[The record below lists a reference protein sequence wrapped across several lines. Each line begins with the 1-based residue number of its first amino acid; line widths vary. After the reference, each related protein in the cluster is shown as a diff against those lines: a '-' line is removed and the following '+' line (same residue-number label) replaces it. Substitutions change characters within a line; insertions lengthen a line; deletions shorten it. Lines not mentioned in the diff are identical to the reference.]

1 MIFFFSSKSK
11 PFRKQPCLTG
21 FILLSLLLFNIYQ
34 PFKLQAAKNSS
45 GSKVSINLP
54 QTIILK
60 EFIKIIS
67 ENTGTVFVYEEKNM
81 RGQMSITAP
90 RNFKVTPEDAFFF
103 FEKILASQGLAMVR
117 RKESNVVEI
126 LPTADARFSRLP
138 ITNDGEK
145 ISAKS
150 GNYVMRLIPI
160 FHANLKGIQS
170 TLQPI
175 FSKTGVLLV
184 YEPMN
189 MLIVIDVESNVSRI
203 VELIDMLD
211 TSAPEGVEQVV
222 TLQQIIHN
230 DVSEIHKT
238 VSELFSNL
246 VRNGKPTKFKL
257 LIETRLNSLFIV
269 ANRDTTEEIIEL
281 IEKVDV
287 PVEGAKTTIH
297 ELNYSDAAKLV
308 PLITTVFPKTNSI
321 KIVPFAPFNALI
333 IIANPVTTRQI
344 IDLVDQL
351 DIPRGNRQIMLQ
363 QLDYASAKT
372 LAPLLSKI
380 FSDKVI
386 AGKGEGKTSS
396 GSPVKIIAEPR
407 LNALIIIADRLATD
421 RVLQL
426 ISKLDTEQ
434 GTSGETQ
441 LKLIPLKNTSAKR
454 MANLLTKIF
463 ADKVVAGKGEGNTA
477 KTSPVKIIEEER
489 LNSLIIIAG
498 RIEIDSI
505 LSLVKQL
512 DVYQESGKIQ
522 SNFKLYHLQHAV
534 AKDMALML
542 KEVTGKITEVAR
554 KDEKPLAGTKA
565 QSKTT
570 KSGTQSEISISA
582 DEATNSLLIFAPADA
597 FKTLDQ
603 IIVELDVAR
612 MQVYVEA
619 LVMEVTLSKSL
630 DLGINWKAAG
640 TTNKNRI
647 ITGGFPNGGAFTGPN
662 SSGSLGSATSASADS
677 TIGVLNG
684 NTISIGGQE
693 FFSFGAFVKAVQNN
707 NDVNVL
713 ANPQLMII
721 NNPQEGEVPNI
732 NVVSVV
738 PVSPKTVTSA
748 SNITTKEYQYKE
760 VGIKLEIKP
769 QISGE
774 NSIRLDIAQE
784 SSDVVNP
791 GAEAITI
798 FKRTIKTSVIAED
811 GEIIV
816 LGGLIKEKIAR
827 DQDKIPGFGDL
838 PLLGW
843 LFRSKKDQFEKI
855 NLLIFIRPNII
866 RTKAD
871 LERVNQN
878 ASSRFKK
885 VKELN
890 KVTNQV
896 LEDMGLP
903 ELSDKAER
911 VTE

>member
-1 MIFFFSSKSK
+1 MISFFSSKSK

-21 FILLSLLLFNIYQ
+21 FILLSILLFNIYQ
-34 PFKLQAAKNSS
+34 PFELQAAKKSS

-90 RNFKVTPEDAFFF
+90 RNFKVTSEDAFFF

-117 RKESNVVEI
+117 KKGSKVVEI
-126 LPTADARFSRLP
+126 LPSADARFSRLP
-138 ITNDGEK
+138 ISNVGGK
-145 ISAKS
+145 ISSKS

-160 FHANLKGIQS
+160 FHADLKGIQS

-184 YEPMN
+184 YVPMN

-203 VELIDMLD
+203 VELIEMLD
-211 TSAPEGVEQVV
+211 TPAPDGVEQIV

-230 DVSEIHKT
+230 DVTEIHKT

-246 VRNGKPTKFKL
+246 VRNGKPTQFKL

-269 ANRDTTEEIIEL
+269 ANRDTTGEIIEL

-297 ELNYSDAAKLV
+297 ELKYSDAAKLV
-308 PLITTVFPKTNSI
+308 PLITTVFPKTTSI
-321 KIVPFAPFNALI
+321 KILPFTPFNALI

-344 IDLVDQL
+344 IELVDQL
-351 DIPRGNRQIMLQ
+351 DIPRGNRQIMMQ
-363 QLDYASAKT
+363 QLQYASAQT

-380 FSDKVI
+380 FADKVV
-386 AGKGEGKTSS
+386 AGKGEGETAS

-407 LNALIIIADRLATD
+407 LNSLIIIADRLATD
-421 RVLQL
+421 RVLKL

-434 GTSGETQ
+434 GSSGETQ

-454 MANLLTKIF
+454 MAALLTKIF
-463 ADKVVAGKGEGNTA
+463 ADRVVAGKGEGNTA
-477 KTSPVKIIEEER
+477 KASTVKIIEEER

-498 RIEIDSI
+498 RIEIERI

-512 DVYQESGKIQ
+512 DIYQDSGKIQ

-534 AKDMALML
+534 AKDMAILL

-554 KDEKPLAGTKA
+554 KDEKPLVGAKAG
-565 QSKTT
+565 SKTT
-570 KSGTQSEISISA
+570 KSGTKSEISISA
-582 DEATNSLLIFAPADA
+582 DEATNSLLIFAPAVA

-603 IIVELDVAR
+603 IIVKLDVPR

-619 LVMEVTLSKSL
+619 LVMEVSLSKSL
-630 DLGINWKAAG
+630 DLGINWKTAG
-640 TTNKNRI
+640 VTNSGRI
-647 ITGGFPNGGAFTGPN
+647 ITGGFPEGGAFTGPN
-662 SSGSLGSATSASADS
+662 SSGSLGSATSAAADS

-843 LFRSKKDQFEKI
+843 LFRSKQNQFEKI

-866 RTKAD
+866 RTKTD
-871 LERVNQN
+871 LERVNQR

-885 VKELN
+885 AKELN
-890 KVTNQV
+890 KVSNQV

-903 ELSDKAER
+903 ELSEKTER

>member
-1 MIFFFSSKSK
+1 MIFFFTSISKSL
-11 PFRKQPCLTG
+11 RKHNWLSG
-21 FILLSLLLFNIYQ
+21 FFLLCLLLFHISQ
-34 PFKLQAAKNSS
+34 PFELEAAKKKPS
-45 GSKVSINLP
+45 SKVSINLP

-90 RNFKVTPEDAFFF
+90 RNFKVTPQDAFFF

-117 RKESNVVEI
+117 KKGSKVVEI
-126 LPTADARFSRLP
+126 LPSADARFSRLP
-138 ITNDGEK
+138 ISKDGGK
-145 ISAKS
+145 ISAKG

-160 FHANLKGIQS
+160 VHADLKGIQS

-203 VELIDMLD
+203 VELIEMLD
-211 TSAPEGVEQVV
+211 TSAPEGVEQIV
-222 TLQQIIHN
+222 TLQKILHN
-230 DVSEIHKT
+230 DVTEIHKT

-246 VRNGKPTKFKL
+246 VRNGKPTQFKL
-257 LIETRLNSLFIV
+257 LIEARLNSMFIV
-269 ANRDTTEEIIEL
+269 ANRETTEEIIEL

-297 ELNYSDAAKLV
+297 ELKYSDAAKLV
-308 PLITTVFPKTNSI
+308 PLITTVFPKTTSI

-333 IIANPVTTRQI
+333 IIANPVTTQQI

-363 QLDYASAKT
+363 QLNYASATT

-380 FSDKVI
+380 FADKVV
-386 AGKGEGKTSS
+386 AGKGEGATAT

-421 RVLQL
+421 RVLLL
-426 ISKLDTEQ
+426 IAKLDTEQ

-463 ADKVVAGKGEGNTA
+463 SDRVVAGKGEGNTA
-477 KTSPVKIIEEER
+477 KASPVKIIEEER

-498 RIEIDSI
+498 RLEIERI
-505 LSLVKQL
+505 LSLIKQL
-512 DVYQESGKIQ
+512 DVFQESGKVR

-534 AKDMALML
+534 AKDIAVLL
-542 KEVTGKITEVAR
+542 KEVTGRISEVSR
-554 KDEKPLAGTKA
+554 KDEKPQLSKA
-565 QSKTT
+565 LSKTAG
-570 KSGTQSEISISA
+570 SGTQSDISISA

-603 IIVELDVAR
+603 IIVELDVPR

-619 LVMEVTLSKSL
+619 LIMEVTLSKSL

-640 TTNKNRI
+640 ATSGNRI
-647 ITGGFPNGGAFTGPN
+647 ITGGFPGGGAFTGD
-662 SSGSLGSATSASADS
+662 ATSGGTAATTAAEN

-684 NTISIGGQE
+684 NTISIGGKE

-721 NNPQEGEVPNI
+721 NNPQEGEIPNI
-732 NVVSVV
+732 SVVSVV

-748 SNITTKEYQYKE
+748 SNITTTEYQFKE

-769 QISGE
+769 QISGK

-791 GAEAITI
+791 TANPITI

-811 GEIIV
+811 GKIIV
-816 LGGLIKEKIAR
+816 LGGLIKEKMVR
-827 DQDKIPGFGDL
+827 ERSKIPGFGDI
-838 PLLGW
+838 PLIGW
-843 LFRSKKDQFEKI
+843 LFRSKKDGFEKI
-855 NLLIFIRPNII
+855 NLLIFIRPTII

-871 LERVNQN
+871 LERVNQR

-885 VKELN
+885 ANELD
-890 KVTNQV
+890 KISNQV

-903 ELSDKAER
+903 ELSD
-911 VTE
+911 

>member
-1 MIFFFSSKSK
+1 
-11 PFRKQPCLTG
+11 
-21 FILLSLLLFNIYQ
+21 
-34 PFKLQAAKNSS
+34 
-45 GSKVSINLP
+45 
-54 QTIILK
+54 
-60 EFIKIIS
+60 
-67 ENTGTVFVYEEKNM
+67 
-81 RGQMSITAP
+81 
-90 RNFKVTPEDAFFF
+90 
-103 FEKILASQGLAMVR
+103 
-117 RKESNVVEI
+117 
-126 LPTADARFSRLP
+126 
-138 ITNDGEK
+138 
-145 ISAKS
+145 
-150 GNYVMRLIPI
+150 
-160 FHANLKGIQS
+160 
-170 TLQPI
+170 
-175 FSKTGVLLV
+175 
-184 YEPMN
+184 
-189 MLIVIDVESNVSRI
+189 
-203 VELIDMLD
+203 
-211 TSAPEGVEQVV
+211 
-222 TLQQIIHN
+222 
-230 DVSEIHKT
+230 
-238 VSELFSNL
+238 
-246 VRNGKPTKFKL
+246 
-257 LIETRLNSLFIV
+257 
-269 ANRDTTEEIIEL
+269 
-281 IEKVDV
+281 
-287 PVEGAKTTIH
+287 
-297 ELNYSDAAKLV
+297 
-308 PLITTVFPKTNSI
+308 
-321 KIVPFAPFNALI
+321 
-333 IIANPVTTRQI
+333 
-344 IDLVDQL
+344 
-351 DIPRGNRQIMLQ
+351 MLQ
-363 QLDYASAKT
+363 QLNYASAKT

-505 LSLVKQL
+505 LSLIKQL

>member
-1 MIFFFSSKSK
+1 MIFFFTSISKSL
-11 PFRKQPCLTG
+11 RKHNWLSG
-21 FILLSLLLFNIYQ
+21 FFLLCLLLFHISQ
-34 PFKLQAAKNSS
+34 PFELEAAKKKPS
-45 GSKVSINLP
+45 SKVSINLP

-90 RNFKVTPEDAFFF
+90 RNFKVTPQDAFFF

-117 RKESNVVEI
+117 KKGSKVVEI
-126 LPTADARFSRLP
+126 LPSADARFSRLP
-138 ITNDGEK
+138 ISKDGGK
-145 ISAKS
+145 ISAKG

-160 FHANLKGIQS
+160 VHADLKGIQS

-203 VELIDMLD
+203 VELIEMLD
-211 TSAPEGVEQVV
+211 TSAPEGVEQIV
-222 TLQQIIHN
+222 TLQKILHN
-230 DVSEIHKT
+230 DVTEIHKT

-246 VRNGKPTKFKL
+246 VRNGKPTQFKL
-257 LIETRLNSLFIV
+257 LIEARLNSMFIV
-269 ANRDTTEEIIEL
+269 ANRETTEEIIEL

-297 ELNYSDAAKLV
+297 ELKYSDAAKLV
-308 PLITTVFPKTNSI
+308 PLITTVFPKTTSI

-333 IIANPVTTRQI
+333 IIANPVTTQQI

-363 QLDYASAKT
+363 QLNYASATT

-380 FSDKVI
+380 FADKVV
-386 AGKGEGKTSS
+386 AGKGEGATAT

-421 RVLQL
+421 RVLLL
-426 ISKLDTEQ
+426 IAKLDTEQ

-463 ADKVVAGKGEGNTA
+463 SDRVVAGKGEGNTA
-477 KTSPVKIIEEER
+477 KASPVKIIEEER

-498 RIEIDSI
+498 RLEIERI
-505 LSLVKQL
+505 LSLIKQL
-512 DVYQESGKIQ
+512 DVFQESGKVR

-534 AKDMALML
+534 AKDIAVLL
-542 KEVTGKITEVAR
+542 KEVTGRISEVSR
-554 KDEKPLAGTKA
+554 KDEKPQLSKA
-565 QSKTT
+565 LSKTAG
-570 KSGTQSEISISA
+570 SGTQSDISISA

-603 IIVELDVAR
+603 IIVELDVPR

-619 LVMEVTLSKSL
+619 LIMEVTLSKSL

-640 TTNKNRI
+640 ATSGNRI
-647 ITGGFPNGGAFTGPN
+647 ITGGFPGGGAFTGD
-662 SSGSLGSATSASADS
+662 ATTGGTAATTAAEN

-684 NTISIGGQE
+684 NTISIGGKE

-721 NNPQEGEVPNI
+721 NNPQEGEIPNI
-732 NVVSVV
+732 SVVSVV

-748 SNITTKEYQYKE
+748 SNITTTEYQFKE

-769 QISGE
+769 QISGK

-791 GAEAITI
+791 TANPITI

-811 GEIIV
+811 GKIIV
-816 LGGLIKEKIAR
+816 LGGLIKEKMVR
-827 DQDKIPGFGDL
+827 ERSKIPGFGDI
-838 PLLGW
+838 PLIGW
-843 LFRSKKDQFEKI
+843 LFRSKKDGFEKI
-855 NLLIFIRPNII
+855 NLLIFIRPTII

-871 LERVNQN
+871 LERVNQR

-885 VKELN
+885 ANELD
-890 KVTNQV
+890 KISNQV

-903 ELSDKAER
+903 ELSD
-911 VTE
+911 

>member
-1 MIFFFSSKSK
+1 MIFFLSILSEQYRKFHRLSGIIFLSLFLFQASFPVEIEAAKKKKSSKV
-11 PFRKQPCLTG
+11 T
-21 FILLSLLLFNIYQ
+21 
-34 PFKLQAAKNSS
+34 
-45 GSKVSINLP
+45 INLP
-54 QTIILK
+54 QTLILK

-67 ENTGTVFVYEEKNM
+67 EHTGTVFVYEEKNM

-90 RNFKVTPEDAFFF
+90 RNFKVSAEDAFYF

-117 RKESNVVEI
+117 KKGSKVVEI
-126 LPTADARFSRLP
+126 LTAADARFSRLP
-138 ITNDGEK
+138 ISKDGGK
-145 ISAKS
+145 VNAKG

-160 FHANLKGIQS
+160 RHADLKGIQA

-175 FSKTGVLLV
+175 FSKTGALLV

-211 TSAPEGVEQVV
+211 ISAPEGVEQIV
-222 TLQQIIHN
+222 TLLQIVHN
-230 DVSEIHKT
+230 DVTEIHKT
-238 VSELFSNL
+238 VSELFSNIVL
-246 VRNGKPTKFKL
+246 NGKPPKFKL
-257 LIETRLNSLFIV
+257 LIEARLNSLFIV
-269 ANRDTTEEIIEL
+269 ANRETTAEIIEL
-281 IEKVDV
+281 IEQVDV
-287 PVEGAKTTIH
+287 PVEGATTTIH
-297 ELNYSDAAKLV
+297 ELQYSDAAKLI
-308 PLITTVFPKTNSI
+308 PLITTVFPKTSSI
-321 KIVPFAPFNALI
+321 KILPFAPFNALI
-333 IIANPVTTRQI
+333 IIANPVTTQQI

-351 DIPRGNRQIMLQ
+351 DIPRGNRQIKLHTLQ
-363 QLDYASAKT
+363 YASATT

-380 FSDKVI
+380 FADKIV
-386 AGKGEGKTSS
+386 AGKGEGKTAT
-396 GSPVKIIAEPR
+396 GSAVKIIAEPR

-426 ISKLDTEQ
+426 IAKLDTVQ

-441 LKLIPLKNTSAKR
+441 LKLVTLENTSAKR
-454 MANLLTKIF
+454 MAVLLSKIF
-463 ADKVVAGKGEGNTA
+463 SDSVVSGKGEGKTA
-477 KTSPVKIIEEER
+477 KASPVKIIEEER

-498 RIEIDSI
+498 RLEIEQI
-505 LSLVKQL
+505 LSLIKKL
-512 DVYQESGKIQ
+512 DVFQESGKIK
-522 SNFKLYHLQHAV
+522 SNFKLYHLRHAV
-534 AKDMALML
+534 AKDMAVML
-542 KEVTGKITEVAR
+542 KEVTGRITEVAR
-554 KDEKPLAGTKA
+554 KDEKPKPEAQN
-565 QSKTT
+565 QSKTVD
-570 KSGTQSEISISA
+570 SGGQTDISISA
-582 DEATNSLLIFAPADA
+582 DEATNSLLIFAPSDA
-597 FKTLDQ
+597 FTTLDQ
-603 IIVELDVAR
+603 IIIELDVPR

-630 DLGINWKAAG
+630 DLGINWKASG
-640 TTNKNRI
+640 VTSGGRVR
-647 ITGGFPNGGAFTGPN
+647 TGGFPGAGAFTGD
-662 SSGSLGSATSASADS
+662 SAIIAADSS

-684 NTISIGGQE
+684 NTISIGGKE

-721 NNPQEGEVPNI
+721 NNPQEGEIPNI

-774 NSIRLDIAQE
+774 NSIRLDISQE

-816 LGGLIKEKIAR
+816 LGGLIKEKVAR
-827 DQDKIPGFGDL
+827 NQNKIPGFGDL
-838 PLLGW
+838 PLIGW
-843 LFRSKKDQFEKI
+843 LFRSKLDQFEKI
-855 NLLIFIRPNII
+855 NLLIFIRPTII
-866 RTKAD
+866 RTKKD
-871 LERVNQN
+871 LEKVNQR
-878 ASSRFKK
+878 ASARFKK
-885 VKELN
+885 AKELN
-890 KVTNQV
+890 KVSDQV
-896 LEDMGLP
+896 LEDMGIP
-903 ELSDKAER
+903 ELYDNLDK

>member
-1 MIFFFSSKSK
+1 
-11 PFRKQPCLTG
+11 
-21 FILLSLLLFNIYQ
+21 
-34 PFKLQAAKNSS
+34 
-45 GSKVSINLP
+45 
-54 QTIILK
+54 
-60 EFIKIIS
+60 
-67 ENTGTVFVYEEKNM
+67 
-81 RGQMSITAP
+81 
-90 RNFKVTPEDAFFF
+90 
-103 FEKILASQGLAMVR
+103 
-117 RKESNVVEI
+117 
-126 LPTADARFSRLP
+126 
-138 ITNDGEK
+138 
-145 ISAKS
+145 
-150 GNYVMRLIPI
+150 MRLIPI
-160 FHANLKGIQS
+160 LHADLKGIQS

-175 FSKTGVLLV
+175 FSKTGALLV

-211 TSAPEGVEQVV
+211 TSAPEAVEQIV

-230 DVSEIHKT
+230 DVTEIHKT

-257 LIETRLNSLFIV
+257 LIEARLNSLFIV
-269 ANRDTTEEIIEL
+269 ANRETTDEIIEL

-297 ELNYSDAAKLV
+297 ELKYSDAAKLV
-308 PLITTVFPKTNSI
+308 PLITTVFPKTTSI

-333 IIANPVTTRQI
+333 IIANPVTTQQI

-363 QLDYASAKT
+363 QLNYASATT

-380 FSDKVI
+380 FADKVV
-386 AGKGEGKTSS
+386 AGKGEGATAT

-421 RVLQL
+421 RVLLL
-426 ISKLDTEQ
+426 IAKLDTEQ

-463 ADKVVAGKGEGNTA
+463 SDRVVAGKGEGNTA
-477 KTSPVKIIEEER
+477 KASPVKIIEEER

-498 RIEIDSI
+498 RLEIERI
-505 LSLVKQL
+505 LSLIKQL
-512 DVYQESGKIQ
+512 DVFQESGKVR

-534 AKDMALML
+534 AKDIAVLL
-542 KEVTGKITEVAR
+542 KEVTGRISEVSR
-554 KDEKPLAGTKA
+554 KDEKPQLSKA
-565 QSKTT
+565 LSKTAG
-570 KSGTQSEISISA
+570 SGTQSDISISA

-603 IIVELDVAR
+603 IIVELDVPR

-619 LVMEVTLSKSL
+619 LIMEVTLSKSL

-640 TTNKNRI
+640 ATSGNRI
-647 ITGGFPNGGAFTGPN
+647 ITGGFPGGGAFTGD
-662 SSGSLGSATSASADS
+662 ATTGGTAATTAAEN

-684 NTISIGGQE
+684 NTISIGGKE

-721 NNPQEGEVPNI
+721 NNPQEGEIPNI
-732 NVVSVV
+732 SVVSVV

-748 SNITTKEYQYKE
+748 SNITTTEYQFKE

-769 QISGE
+769 QISGK

-791 GAEAITI
+791 TANPITI

-811 GEIIV
+811 GKIIV
-816 LGGLIKEKIAR
+816 LGGLIKEKMVR
-827 DQDKIPGFGDL
+827 ERSKIPGFGDI
-838 PLLGW
+838 PLIGW
-843 LFRSKKDQFEKI
+843 LFRSKKDGFEKI
-855 NLLIFIRPNII
+855 NLLIFIRPTII

-871 LERVNQN
+871 LERVNQR

-885 VKELN
+885 ANELD
-890 KVTNQV
+890 KISNQV

-903 ELSDKAER
+903 ELSD
-911 VTE
+911 

>member
-1 MIFFFSSKSK
+1 
-11 PFRKQPCLTG
+11 
-21 FILLSLLLFNIYQ
+21 
-34 PFKLQAAKNSS
+34 
-45 GSKVSINLP
+45 
-54 QTIILK
+54 
-60 EFIKIIS
+60 
-67 ENTGTVFVYEEKNM
+67 
-81 RGQMSITAP
+81 
-90 RNFKVTPEDAFFF
+90 
-103 FEKILASQGLAMVR
+103 
-117 RKESNVVEI
+117 VEI
-126 LPTADARFSRLP
+126 LPSADARFSRLP
-138 ITNDGEK
+138 ISKDGGK
-145 ISAKS
+145 ISAKG

-160 FHANLKGIQS
+160 VHADLKGIQS

-203 VELIDMLD
+203 VELIEMLD
-211 TSAPEGVEQVV
+211 TSAPEGVEQIV
-222 TLQQIIHN
+222 TLQKILHN
-230 DVSEIHKT
+230 DVTEIHKT

-246 VRNGKPTKFKL
+246 VRNGKPTQFKL
-257 LIETRLNSLFIV
+257 LIEARLNSMFIV
-269 ANRDTTEEIIEL
+269 ANRETTEEIIEL

-297 ELNYSDAAKLV
+297 ELKYSDAAKLV
-308 PLITTVFPKTNSI
+308 PLITTVFPKTTSI

-333 IIANPVTTRQI
+333 IIANPVTTQQI

-363 QLDYASAKT
+363 QLNYASATT

-380 FSDKVI
+380 FADKVV
-386 AGKGEGKTSS
+386 AGKGEGATAT

-421 RVLQL
+421 RVLLL
-426 ISKLDTEQ
+426 IAKLDTEQ

-463 ADKVVAGKGEGNTA
+463 SDRVVAGKGEGNTA
-477 KTSPVKIIEEER
+477 KASPVKIIEEER

-498 RIEIDSI
+498 RLEIERI
-505 LSLVKQL
+505 LSLIKQL
-512 DVYQESGKIQ
+512 DVFQESGKVR

-534 AKDMALML
+534 AKDIAVLL
-542 KEVTGKITEVAR
+542 KEVTGRISEVSR
-554 KDEKPLAGTKA
+554 KDEKPQLSKA
-565 QSKTT
+565 LSKTAG
-570 KSGTQSEISISA
+570 SGTQSDISISA

-603 IIVELDVAR
+603 IIVELDVPR

-619 LVMEVTLSKSL
+619 LIMEVTLSKSL

-640 TTNKNRI
+640 ATSGNRI
-647 ITGGFPNGGAFTGPN
+647 ITGGFPGGGAFTGD
-662 SSGSLGSATSASADS
+662 ATTGGTAATTAAQN

-684 NTISIGGQE
+684 NTISIGGKE

-721 NNPQEGEVPNI
+721 NNPQEGEIPNI
-732 NVVSVV
+732 SVVSVV

-748 SNITTKEYQYKE
+748 SNITTTEYQFKE

-769 QISGE
+769 QISGK

-791 GAEAITI
+791 AANPITI

-811 GEIIV
+811 GKIIV
-816 LGGLIKEKIAR
+816 LGGLIKEKMVR
-827 DQDKIPGFGDL
+827 ERSKIPGFGDI
-838 PLLGW
+838 PLIGW
-843 LFRSKKDQFEKI
+843 LFRSKKDGFEKI
-855 NLLIFIRPNII
+855 NLLIFIRPTII

-871 LERVNQN
+871 LERVNQR

-885 VKELN
+885 ANELD
-890 KVTNQV
+890 KISNQV

-903 ELSDKAER
+903 ELSD
-911 VTE
+911 

>member
-1 MIFFFSSKSK
+1 MSGFF
-11 PFRKQPCLTG
+11 
-21 FILLSLLLFNIYQ
+21 LLCLLLFHISQ
-34 PFKLQAAKNSS
+34 PFELEAAKKKPS
-45 GSKVSINLP
+45 SKVSINLP

-90 RNFKVTPEDAFFF
+90 RNFKVTPQDAFFF

-117 RKESNVVEI
+117 KKGSKVVEI
-126 LPTADARFSRLP
+126 LPSADARFSRLP
-138 ITNDGEK
+138 ISKDGGK
-145 ISAKS
+145 ISAKG

-160 FHANLKGIQS
+160 VHADLKGIQS

-203 VELIDMLD
+203 VELIEMLD
-211 TSAPEGVEQVV
+211 TSAPEGVEQIV
-222 TLQQIIHN
+222 TLQKILHN
-230 DVSEIHKT
+230 DVTEIHKT

-246 VRNGKPTKFKL
+246 VRNGKPTQFKL
-257 LIETRLNSLFIV
+257 LIEARLNSMFIV
-269 ANRDTTEEIIEL
+269 ANRETTEEIIEL

-297 ELNYSDAAKLV
+297 ELKYSDAAKLV
-308 PLITTVFPKTNSI
+308 PLITTVFPKTTSI

-333 IIANPVTTRQI
+333 IIANPVTTQQI

-363 QLDYASAKT
+363 QLNYASATT

-380 FSDKVI
+380 FADKVV
-386 AGKGEGKTSS
+386 AGKGEGATAT

-421 RVLQL
+421 RVLLL
-426 ISKLDTEQ
+426 IAKLDTEQ

-463 ADKVVAGKGEGNTA
+463 SDRVVAGKGEGNTA
-477 KTSPVKIIEEER
+477 KASPVKIIEEER

-498 RIEIDSI
+498 RLEIERI
-505 LSLVKQL
+505 LSLIKQL
-512 DVYQESGKIQ
+512 DVFQESGKVR

-534 AKDMALML
+534 AKDIAVLL
-542 KEVTGKITEVAR
+542 KEVTGRISEVSR
-554 KDEKPLAGTKA
+554 KDEKPQLSKA
-565 QSKTT
+565 LSKTAG
-570 KSGTQSEISISA
+570 SGTQSDISISA

-603 IIVELDVAR
+603 IIVELDVPR

-619 LVMEVTLSKSL
+619 LIMEVTLSKSL

-640 TTNKNRI
+640 ATSGNRI
-647 ITGGFPNGGAFTGPN
+647 ITGGFPGGGAFTGD
-662 SSGSLGSATSASADS
+662 ATTGGTAATTAAEN

-684 NTISIGGQE
+684 NTISIGGKE

-721 NNPQEGEVPNI
+721 NNPQEGEIPNI
-732 NVVSVV
+732 SVVSVV

-748 SNITTKEYQYKE
+748 SNITTTEYQFKE

-769 QISGE
+769 QISGK

-791 GAEAITI
+791 TANPITI

-811 GEIIV
+811 GKIIV
-816 LGGLIKEKIAR
+816 LGGLIKEKMVR
-827 DQDKIPGFGDL
+827 ERSKIPGFGDI
-838 PLLGW
+838 PLIGW
-843 LFRSKKDQFEKI
+843 LFRSKKDGFEKI
-855 NLLIFIRPNII
+855 NLLIFIRPTII

-871 LERVNQN
+871 LERVNQR

-885 VKELN
+885 ANELD
-890 KVTNQV
+890 KISNQV

-903 ELSDKAER
+903 ELSD
-911 VTE
+911 

>member
-1 MIFFFSSKSK
+1 MISFFSSKSK
-11 PFRKQPCLTG
+11 PFRKQPCLIG

-67 ENTGTVFVYEEKNM
+67 KNTGTVFVYEEKNM

-505 LSLVKQL
+505 LSLIKQL

-721 NNPQEGEVPNI
+721 NNPQEGDVPNI
-732 NVVSVV
+732 NVVSIV
-738 PVSPKTVTSA
+738 PVSQKTVTSA
-748 SNITTKEYQYKE
+748 NNISTKEYQFKE

-774 NSIRLDIAQE
+774 NSIRLDISQE

-791 GAEAITI
+791 GVEAITI

-871 LERVNQN
+871 LERVNRN
-878 ASSRFKK
+878 ASTRFKK

>member
-1 MIFFFSSKSK
+1 MIFFFTSISKSL
-11 PFRKQPCLTG
+11 RKHNWLSG
-21 FILLSLLLFNIYQ
+21 FFLLCLLLFHISQ
-34 PFKLQAAKNSS
+34 PFELEAAKKKPS
-45 GSKVSINLP
+45 SKVSINLP

-90 RNFKVTPEDAFFF
+90 RNFKVTPQDAFFF

-117 RKESNVVEI
+117 KKGSKVVEI
-126 LPTADARFSRLP
+126 LPSADARFSRLP
-138 ITNDGEK
+138 ISKDGGK
-145 ISAKS
+145 ISAKG

-160 FHANLKGIQS
+160 VHADLKGIQS

-203 VELIDMLD
+203 VELIEMLD
-211 TSAPEGVEQVV
+211 TSAPEGVEQIV
-222 TLQQIIHN
+222 TLQKILHN
-230 DVSEIHKT
+230 DVTEIHKT

-246 VRNGKPTKFKL
+246 VRNGKPTQFKL
-257 LIETRLNSLFIV
+257 LIEARLNSMFIV
-269 ANRDTTEEIIEL
+269 ANRETTEEIIEL

-297 ELNYSDAAKLV
+297 ELKYSDAAKLV
-308 PLITTVFPKTNSI
+308 PLITTVFPKTTSI

-333 IIANPVTTRQI
+333 IIANPVTTQQI

-363 QLDYASAKT
+363 QLNYASATT

-380 FSDKVI
+380 FADKVV
-386 AGKGEGKTSS
+386 AGKGEGATAT

-421 RVLQL
+421 RVLLL
-426 ISKLDTEQ
+426 IAKLDTEQ

-463 ADKVVAGKGEGNTA
+463 SDRVVAGKGEGNTA
-477 KTSPVKIIEEER
+477 KASPVKIIEEER

-498 RIEIDSI
+498 RLEIERI
-505 LSLVKQL
+505 LSLIKQL
-512 DVYQESGKIQ
+512 DVFQESGKVR

-534 AKDMALML
+534 AKDIAVLL
-542 KEVTGKITEVAR
+542 KEVTGRISEVSR
-554 KDEKPLAGTKA
+554 KDEKPQLSKA
-565 QSKTT
+565 LSKTAG
-570 KSGTQSEISISA
+570 SGTQSDISISA

-603 IIVELDVAR
+603 IIVELDVPR

-619 LVMEVTLSKSL
+619 LIMEVTLSKSL

-640 TTNKNRI
+640 ATSGNRI
-647 ITGGFPNGGAFTGPN
+647 ITGGFPGGGAFTGD
-662 SSGSLGSATSASADS
+662 ATSGGTAATTAAQN

-684 NTISIGGQE
+684 NTISIGGKE

-721 NNPQEGEVPNI
+721 NNPQEGDIPNI
-732 NVVSVV
+732 SVVSVV

-748 SNITTKEYQYKE
+748 SNITTTEYQFKE

-769 QISGE
+769 QISGK

-791 GAEAITI
+791 TANPITI

-811 GEIIV
+811 GKIIV
-816 LGGLIKEKIAR
+816 LGGLIKEKMVR
-827 DQDKIPGFGDL
+827 ERSKIPGFGDI
-838 PLLGW
+838 PLIGW
-843 LFRSKKDQFEKI
+843 LFRSKKDGFEKI
-855 NLLIFIRPNII
+855 NLLIFIRPTII

-871 LERVNQN
+871 LERVNQR

-885 VKELN
+885 ANELD
-890 KVTNQV
+890 KISNQV

-903 ELSDKAER
+903 ELSD
-911 VTE
+911 

>member
-1 MIFFFSSKSK
+1 MIFFFTSISKLL
-11 PFRKQPCLTG
+11 RKHNWLSG
-21 FILLSLLLFNIYQ
+21 FFLLCLLLFHISQ
-34 PFKLQAAKNSS
+34 PFELEAAKKKPS
-45 GSKVSINLP
+45 SKVSINLP

-90 RNFKVTPEDAFFF
+90 RNFKVTPQDAFFF

-117 RKESNVVEI
+117 KKGSKVVEI
-126 LPTADARFSRLP
+126 LPSADARFSRLP
-138 ITNDGEK
+138 ISKDGGK
-145 ISAKS
+145 ISAKG

-160 FHANLKGIQS
+160 VHADLKGIQS

-203 VELIDMLD
+203 VELIEMLD
-211 TSAPEGVEQVV
+211 TSAPEGVEQIV
-222 TLQQIIHN
+222 TLQKILHN
-230 DVSEIHKT
+230 DVTEIHKT

-246 VRNGKPTKFKL
+246 VRNGKPTQFKL
-257 LIETRLNSLFIV
+257 LIEARLNSMFIV
-269 ANRDTTEEIIEL
+269 ANRETTEEIIEL

-297 ELNYSDAAKLV
+297 ELKYSDAAKLV
-308 PLITTVFPKTNSI
+308 PLITTVFPKTTSI

-333 IIANPVTTRQI
+333 IIANPVTTQQI

-363 QLDYASAKT
+363 QLNYASATT

-380 FSDKVI
+380 FADKVV
-386 AGKGEGKTSS
+386 AGKGEGATAT

-421 RVLQL
+421 RVLLL
-426 ISKLDTEQ
+426 IAKLDTEQ

-441 LKLIPLKNTSAKR
+441 LKLIPLKHTSAKR

-463 ADKVVAGKGEGNTA
+463 VDRVVAGKGEGNTA
-477 KTSPVKIIEEER
+477 KASPVKIIEEER

-498 RIEIDSI
+498 RLEIERI

-512 DVYQESGKIQ
+512 DVFQDSGKVK

-534 AKDMALML
+534 AKDIAVLL
-542 KEVTGKITEVAR
+542 KEVTGRITEVAR
-554 KDEKPLAGTKA
+554 KDDKPQLEASALSKTAGSGTK
-565 QSKTT
+565 SD
-570 KSGTQSEISISA
+570 ISISA
-582 DEATNSLLIFAPADA
+582 DEATNSLLIFAPVDA

-603 IIVELDVAR
+603 IIVELDVPR

-619 LVMEVTLSKSL
+619 LIMEVSLSKSL

-640 TTNKNRI
+640 ATNRGRI
-647 ITGGFPNGGAFTGPN
+647 ITGGFPGGGAFTGD
-662 SSGSLGSATSASADS
+662 ATSGGTAAIAADTS

-684 NTISIGGQE
+684 NTISLGGKE

-827 DQDKIPGFGDL
+827 NQDKIPGFGDL
-838 PLLGW
+838 PLIGW
-843 LFRSKKDQFEKI
+843 LFRSKLDQFEKI
-855 NLLIFIRPNII
+855 NLLIFIRPTII

-871 LERVNQN
+871 LERVNQR

-885 VKELN
+885 AKELN
-890 KVTNQV
+890 KVSNQV
-896 LEDMGLP
+896 LEDMGMP
-903 ELSDKAER
+903 ELSE
-911 VTE
+911 

>member
-1 MIFFFSSKSK
+1 MIFFLSILSEQYRKFHRLSGIIFLSLFLFQASFPVEIEAAKKKKSSKV
-11 PFRKQPCLTG
+11 T
-21 FILLSLLLFNIYQ
+21 
-34 PFKLQAAKNSS
+34 
-45 GSKVSINLP
+45 INLP
-54 QTIILK
+54 QTLILK

-67 ENTGTVFVYEEKNM
+67 EHTGTVFVYEEKNM

-90 RNFKVTPEDAFFF
+90 RNFKVSAEDAFYF

-117 RKESNVVEI
+117 KKGSKVVEI
-126 LPTADARFSRLP
+126 LTAADARFSRLP
-138 ITNDGEK
+138 ISKDGGK
-145 ISAKS
+145 VNAKG

-160 FHANLKGIQS
+160 RHADLKGIQS

-175 FSKTGVLLV
+175 FSKTGALLV

-211 TSAPEGVEQVV
+211 ISAPEGVEQIV
-222 TLQQIIHN
+222 TLLQIVHN
-230 DVSEIHKT
+230 DVTEIHKT
-238 VSELFSNL
+238 VSELFSNIVL
-246 VRNGKPTKFKL
+246 NGKPPKFKL
-257 LIETRLNSLFIV
+257 LIEARLNSLFIV
-269 ANRDTTEEIIEL
+269 ANRETTAEIIEL
-281 IEKVDV
+281 IEQVDV
-287 PVEGAKTTIH
+287 PVEGATTTIH
-297 ELNYSDAAKLV
+297 ELQYSDAAKLI
-308 PLITTVFPKTNSI
+308 PLITTVFPKTSSI
-321 KIVPFAPFNALI
+321 KILPFAPFNALI
-333 IIANPVTTRQI
+333 IIANPVTTQQI

-351 DIPRGNRQIMLQ
+351 DIPRGNRQIKLHTLQ
-363 QLDYASAKT
+363 YASATT

-380 FSDKVI
+380 FADKIV
-386 AGKGEGKTSS
+386 AGKGEGKTAT
-396 GSPVKIIAEPR
+396 GSAVKIIAEPR

-426 ISKLDTEQ
+426 IAKLDTVQ

-441 LKLIPLKNTSAKR
+441 LKLVPLENTSAKR
-454 MANLLTKIF
+454 MAVLLSKIF
-463 ADKVVAGKGEGNTA
+463 SDSVVAGKGEGKTA
-477 KTSPVKIIEEER
+477 KASPVKIIEEER

-498 RIEIDSI
+498 RIEIEQI
-505 LSLVKQL
+505 LSLIKKL
-512 DVYQESGKIQ
+512 DVFQESGKIK
-522 SNFKLYHLQHAV
+522 SNFKLYHLKHAV
-534 AKDMALML
+534 AKDMAVLL
-542 KEVTGKITEVAR
+542 KEVTGRITEVAR
-554 KDEKPLAGTKA
+554 KDEKPKPESQN
-565 QSKTT
+565 QSKTVG
-570 KSGTQSEISISA
+570 SGGQTDISISA
-582 DEATNSLLIFAPADA
+582 DEATNSLLIFAPSDA
-597 FKTLDQ
+597 FTTLDK
-603 IIVELDVAR
+603 IIIELDVPR

-630 DLGINWKAAG
+630 DLGINWKASG
-640 TTNKNRI
+640 VTSGGRVR
-647 ITGGFPNGGAFTGPN
+647 TGGFPGAGAFTAD
-662 SSGSLGSATSASADS
+662 SATIAADSS

-684 NTISIGGQE
+684 NTISIGGNE

-721 NNPQEGEVPNI
+721 NNPQEGEIPNI

-774 NSIRLDIAQE
+774 NSIRLDISQE

-816 LGGLIKEKIAR
+816 LGGLIKEKVAR
-827 DQDKIPGFGDL
+827 NQNKIPGFGDL
-838 PLLGW
+838 PLIGW
-843 LFRSKKDQFEKI
+843 LFRGKSDQFEKI
-855 NLLIFIRPNII
+855 NLLIFIRPTII
-866 RTKAD
+866 RTKKD
-871 LERVNQN
+871 LEKVNQR
-878 ASSRFKK
+878 ASARFKK
-885 VKELN
+885 AKELN
-890 KVTNQV
+890 KVSDQV
-896 LEDMGLP
+896 LEDMGIP
-903 ELSDKAER
+903 ELSDNLDK